1 MKNRATNS
9 ELTILLISDN
19 DTDIVKVNKKLE
31 DTMGRRCHLWHCPS
45 VVRSSDLFKKA
56 LSEIDIVLLDHDLAA
71 PRPQHDVFPQLQ
83 KIVQGLPIIIF
94 MERSDNEPALLVVEG
109 EADNIILGHFTTD
122 PCKLRNAIEFA
133 MARSA
138 IARDLEQQCHEEFA
152 LSDDRCVQSR
162 DIARIHEAT
171 ALVVAMAEASVTL
184 GRASEHA
191 NENLRQ
197 GNELPASPAANVTE
211 YGDTLLAAAKLEG
224 VADLLNTATVEEYK
238 EKGPSIHW
246 LCGGFSIENDPDK
259 ST

>member
-1 MKNRATNS
+1 MRNRAPNS

-19 DTDIVKVNKKLE
+19 DTDIIKVNRKLD

-45 VVRSSDLFKKA
+45 VVKSSDFFKKA
-56 LSEIDIVLLDHDLAA
+56 LGEVDIVLLDHDLAA
-71 PRPQHDVFPQLQ
+71 PRPQHDLFPQLQ
-83 KIVQGLPIIIF
+83 KIVRGLPIIIF
-94 MERSDNEPALLVVEG
+94 MERSDNELALLVVEG

-138 IARDLEQQCHEEFA
+138 IARDLEQQYHEEFA
-152 LSDDRCVQSR
+152 LSGDRCPQNR

-184 GRASEHA
+184 GQTIEHA

-197 GNELPASPAANVTE
+197 ADEPPISTPANATA
-211 YGDTLLAAAKLEG
+211 YGDRLLAEAKLEA
-224 VADLLNTATVEEYK
+224 VTESLNTVMVEQCK
-238 EKGPSIHW
+238 KKDPSIHW
-246 LCGGFSIENDPDK
+246 LCGGYSLENDPDK